1 MKFTEVVEEK
11 LKILIVKMTHIPILN
26 QGVCTL
32 NKIIKVQFFFDWKCM
47 LYLLILLGDGHFDL
61 SIATPHIDDDKDPD
75 DDVDEEDEFDDD

>member
-1 MKFTEVVEEK
+1 
-11 LKILIVKMTHIPILN
+11 MTHIPILD

-32 NKIIKVQFFFDWKCM
+32 NKIMKVQFFFQLKKCM
-47 LYLLILLGDGHFDL
+47 LYLLILLENGHFDL